1 MIVSPTQ
8 LAERE
13 IATFFANIMR
23 PTCACVVR
31 IRELRAEGGE
41 LRCLRC
47 SAALVPVRPRLRRG
61 CA

>member
-1 MIVSPTQ
+1 MIMSPDQ
-8 LAERE
+8 RSAVE
-13 IATFFANIMR
+13 IGFWFANVMR
-23 PTCACVVR
+23 PACKCVAR